1 MASSDLT
8 LNITTKV
15 TFESVQD
22 SPELQDLLRQLIR
35 EELAHLSPESVEVLT
50 DQIVR
55 QYETRD

>member
-1 MASSDLT
+1 MANLT
-8 LNITTKV
+8 AVIEVGLKLGET
-15 TFESVQD
+15 

-35 EELAHLSPESVEVLT
+35 EELANLNPESVQVLT